1 MGTITMRAEN
11 TFEELDNTLFFYTEE
26 DLLAQLDDIEFADEP
41 ERTQLLP
48 DLYRKLKRN
57 GIPCEKRT
65 DSDAV
70 EYYRQIIT
78 EYYSDPKNQA
88 SFESRLV
95 TALARKLSS
104 YPTPAD
110 YLQRIA
116 DNCGDRRWKNDP
128 LRLRILKQFIVYGD
142 FLKAA
147 YDTKKTDQ
155 SAWIKMMTNAE
166 NAEDAAKKLD
176 DSIFDL
182 YYSDKAAIRNHA
194 CEAIKI
200 ANELTS
206 GIFWTNSVTIKP
218 LYLLA
223 ICFGMTYAYESED
236 EVRLP
241 DEKTDIRKNLFRGF
255 YINNPIG
262 EKTNGSAIPS
272 ERGINYSNYAEMAYL
287 YYIANDCGGLTAA
300 EKLRRAEAMIAAVGS
315 AEKPPLLENR
325 PTQYYVDRNAQFLRK
340 SEKEAIK
347 YLQEEFSLSCVL
359 PTAIINN
366 KSESIRAYLRGF
378 IHSAYSGASEENI
391 YEKISDDLIRI
402 ITESALNKIDQE
414 EAKALQ
420 KDDLS
425 SGKYSDERR
434 EKAADNKTKF
444 QCRRGD
450 FRNMIRR
457 AHPPLTAAIRS
468 DFQKYEAASQEQ
480 FQAVLT
486 GAVRRVISETGES
499 WEESKTQPFK
509 VLKNYLTEPDDPELT
524 LYIAGYTAQ
533 IFSADS
539 EKKAPDAGVLADGIV
554 NILENGNA
562 EKLAENIRKF
572 LPAAVSREQA
582 CDAVYN
588 AVVTTFGVKTAPFS
602 IRETQNTADGIFNKV
617 ALSLKEAIYNYE
629 NGDITIK
636 IKESILSYTFSID
649 PLISEA
655 VRMEASNPK
664 MQQQIGMLLPC
675 LRNTNSFFGKK
686 SVNSVKNVTRS
697 HLLVRLM
704 YLFFYRSYEDTVFD
718 GLETIS
724 LETVYF
730 SFQAF
735 AEPYLRS
742 AFYEPVSQ
750 QRIFDILCCTALL
763 LSYYNDRF
771 TEPD

>member
-116 DNCGDRRWKNDP
+116 DNCGDKRWKRNT

-142 FLKAA
+142 FLKAS

-155 SAWIKMMTNAE
+155 SAWIKMVTNAG

-176 DSIFDL
+176 DSIFDR
-182 YYSDKAAIRNHA
+182 YYNDTAAFKNHA

-200 ANELTS
+200 ANELAS

-325 PTQYYVDRNAQFLRK
+325 PTQYYVDKISQFLGK
-340 SEKEAIK
+340 SEEDAKT
-347 YLQEEFSLSCVL
+347 YLQEEFPLSCVL
-359 PTAIINN
+359 PTAIIKN
-366 KSESIRAYLRGF
+366 KSKSIQAYLRGF

-402 ITESALNKIDQE
+402 ITESALNKVDQE

-425 SGKYSDERR
+425 SGKY
-434 EKAADNKTKF
+434 
-444 QCRRGD
+444 
-450 FRNMIRR
+450 
-457 AHPPLTAAIRS
+457 
-468 DFQKYEAASQEQ
+468 
-480 FQAVLT
+480 
-486 GAVRRVISETGES
+486 
-499 WEESKTQPFK
+499 
-509 VLKNYLTEPDDPELT
+509 
-524 LYIAGYTAQ
+524 
-533 IFSADS
+533 
-539 EKKAPDAGVLADGIV
+539 
-554 NILENGNA
+554 
-562 EKLAENIRKF
+562 
-572 LPAAVSREQA
+572 
-582 CDAVYN
+582 
-588 AVVTTFGVKTAPFS
+588 
-602 IRETQNTADGIFNKV
+602 
-617 ALSLKEAIYNYE
+617 
-629 NGDITIK
+629 
-636 IKESILSYTFSID
+636 
-649 PLISEA
+649 
-655 VRMEASNPK
+655 
-664 MQQQIGMLLPC
+664 
-675 LRNTNSFFGKK
+675 
-686 SVNSVKNVTRS
+686 
-697 HLLVRLM
+697 
-704 YLFFYRSYEDTVFD
+704 
-718 GLETIS
+718 
-724 LETVYF
+724 
-730 SFQAF
+730 
-735 AEPYLRS
+735 
-742 AFYEPVSQ
+742 
-750 QRIFDILCCTALL
+750 
-763 LSYYNDRF
+763 
-771 TEPD
+771 